1 MFFRNLFKKKAKSE
15 VTNDV
20 NFRSEISAPSVEL
33 CCLSMPDD
41 PEARKQMISKMKQD
55 ADALYDA
62 IAQRSLLYGA
72 IIGDIVGSKY
82 EFNNIKSKDFP
93 FFRMGAVLPM
103 IQL

>member
-1 MFFRNLFKKKAKSE
+1 MFFGNLFKKKAKSE
-15 VTNDV
+15 VTNNV
-20 NFRSEISAPSVEL
+20 TFSSKISSPSVEL

-41 PEARKQMISKMKQD
+41 PEARKQMISKMKQN

-82 EFNNIKSKDFP
+82 EFNNIKSNLHP
-93 FFRMGAVLPM
+93 
-103 IQL
+103 